1 MLVTDSPE
9 VPSPPE
15 DPYPVPGPQE
25 PPVLRP
31 HTVNHPQVLVTE
43 VGAWSREVQTK
54 YREGTEVCN
63 LSTSSV
69 PRRDWKTL
77 LDSLW
82 FLSVVLDGAAG
93 LN

>member
-54 YREGTEVCN
+54 TVGGQRCAICPPHPFRGETGKHFWIVCG
-63 LSTSSV
+63 
-69 PRRDWKTL
+69 
-77 LDSLW
+77 
-82 FLSVVLDGAAG
+82 F
-93 LN
+93 